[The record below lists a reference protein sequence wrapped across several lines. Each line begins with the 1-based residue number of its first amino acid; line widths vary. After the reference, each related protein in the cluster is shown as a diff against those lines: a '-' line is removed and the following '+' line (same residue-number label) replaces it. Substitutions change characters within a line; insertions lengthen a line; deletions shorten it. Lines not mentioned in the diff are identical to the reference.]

1 MFLNHGVNVINF
13 DEETHKLRR
22 FSSRKQFMNSN
33 NIHSTLNQMIIEES
47 SKTENDDEET
57 PIQKINKRFV
67 YNKDRGIGTG
77 NFKPKEVVDPV
88 EETTSIQHVTVPKKS
103 VISHR
108 LRENIAVNK
117 RIRKRLIN
125 LSYKSWLRVDHLN
138 HDPNTP
144 RSFQEVALLYSDK
157 PVVDIFTRKALEY
170 NAHFKGKIM
179 LYGLYKS
186 HRDTRP
192 QKCPYKHAKHTTHLY
207 QGSSVFP
214 KKNIP
219 PNLQKR
225 CICEHFT
232 IIKSPL
238 K

>member
-1 MFLNHGVNVINF
+1 MFLNNGVNVINF
-13 DEETHKLRR
+13 DEDTHKLRR

-33 NIHSTLNQMIIEES
+33 SIHSTLNQMIIEES

-57 PIQKINKRFV
+57 PIQKVNKRFV
-67 YNKDRGIGTG
+67 YNKGRAIGSN
-77 NFKPKEVVDPV
+77 NFTAKGTVKSV
-88 EETTSIQHVTVPKKS
+88 EETTSFQHVEVPKKS

-108 LRENIAVNK
+108 LRENIAINK

-125 LSYKSWLRVDHLN
+125 LSYKSWLRVDHIN
-138 HDPNTP
+138 HDTATP
-144 RSFQEVALLYSDK
+144 RSFQEVTLLYGDK
-157 PVVDIFTRKALEY
+157 PVVDIFRKRALEN

-192 QKCPYKHAKHTTHLY
+192 HKCPYKHVKHTTHLY
-207 QGSSVFP
+207 QGNSVFL
-214 KKNIP
+214 KKNIS